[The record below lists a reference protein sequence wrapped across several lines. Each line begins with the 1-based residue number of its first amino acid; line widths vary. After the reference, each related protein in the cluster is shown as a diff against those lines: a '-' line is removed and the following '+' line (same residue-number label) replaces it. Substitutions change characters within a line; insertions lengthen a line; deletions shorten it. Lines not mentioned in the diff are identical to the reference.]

1 MISLNTLCV
10 RDKVLVSCTTEETVS
25 LDRTDPLEEGD
36 GLSMKSKKAREEVV
50 ELVRL
55 QSGM

>member
-1 MISLNTLCV
+1 VCTI
-10 RDKVLVSCTTEETVS
+10 RDTILVSCTTEETVS
-25 LDRTDPLEEGD
+25 LDSTDLLEEGD